1 MRLQSSILLILA
13 AVFLSACGSV
23 RIGQLNA
30 DPTRYQNRNVTV
42 EGRVLNSFG
51 ALGAGGYQVE
61 DETGKIFVISTRSG
75 VPSKGSHV
83 RVSGRLQSGATILG
97 KTYGNAIQEENH
109 RVLNN

>member
-1 MRLQSSILLILA
+1 MKLQSSILLLA
-13 AVFLSACGSV
+13 AIFLSACGSV

-51 ALGAGGYQVE
+51 ALGAGGYQLE
-61 DETGKIFVISTRSG
+61 DETGKIFVISTSSG
-75 VPSKGSHV
+75 VPGKGSRV
-83 RVSGRLQSGATILG
+83 RVSGRMQSGATILG
-97 KTYGNAIQEENH
+97 KTYGNAIREDKH